1 MKNNRIWKKM
11 SLFAAFLLIVTEL
24 ITGCSSETALSGE
37 KNNFSGV
44 QSSKDATGD
53 RDNTPVVLVP
63 EATGQEVYASGDVS
77 VDASNTSEGYFMV
90 SYTGTAA
97 KVRMLVDT
105 PEGNQYNYLL
115 PLDGAYVAYPL
126 SEGSGTYQIGVY
138 ENITDDKYAQV
149 YSQSVTAQITD
160 EKSPFLY
167 PSEYVDFNGD
177 TKAVAKA
184 AELAAGAS
192 DDLAV
197 VEAVYDFVITHVSYD
212 YDKAETVQSGY
223 LPVVDDTLA
232 SGTGICFDY
241 ASLMAAML
249 RSQRIPTKLE
259 IGYVDDTYHAWV
271 SIYLEEQ
278 GWVENMIYF
287 DGTKWSI
294 ADPTL
299 ASYATDDV
307 VKDHMDNADSLYE
320 IKYKY

>member
-11 SLFAAFLLIVTEL
+11 SLFAAFLLIVTEV

>member
-1 MKNNRIWKKM
+1 
-11 SLFAAFLLIVTEL
+11 VTEL

>member
-1 MKNNRIWKKM
+1 
-11 SLFAAFLLIVTEL
+11 
-24 ITGCSSETALSGE
+24 
-37 KNNFSGV
+37 
-44 QSSKDATGD
+44 
-53 RDNTPVVLVP
+53 VVLVP